1 MVCVTFQDT
10 LAAMEALFEFTLVD
24 PNRNVFSMDLKLE
37 SSASPEWN
45 DAFMMAK
52 DNYTVMQEVW
62 VGISPLSF
70 PLPQQANQRLRCDS
84 SLSKKMCVKDA
95 DIKLLEA
102 EILWLICWFFFSATQ
117 SVWPS
122 PSGSEGNR
130 QNTNSGKLIELYQY

>member
-62 VGISPLSF
+62 VGISPS
-70 PLPQQANQRLRCDS
+70 
-84 SLSKKMCVKDA
+84 
-95 DIKLLEA
+95 
-102 EILWLICWFFFSATQ
+102 
-117 SVWPS
+117 PS
-122 PSGSEGNR
+122 PFPSKQITGSDVTDVTAKIFIKENVCER
-130 QNTNSGKLIELYQY
+130 CRHKTS

>member
-1 MVCVTFQDT
+1 MPNDMVCVTFQDT

-70 PLPQQANQRLRCDS
+70 PLPQQANHRLRCDR

-102 EILWLICWFFFSATQ
+102 EILWLIC
-117 SVWPS
+117 
-122 PSGSEGNR
+122 
-130 QNTNSGKLIELYQY
+130 

>member
-1 MVCVTFQDT
+1 MPNDMVCVTFQDT

-62 VGISPLSF
+62 VGISPLSS
-70 PLPQQANQRLRCDS
+70 PLPQQANLRLRCDRYNCQNQ
-84 SLSKKMCVKDA
+84 MCVKDT

-102 EILWLICWFFFSATQ
+102 EILWLIC
-117 SVWPS
+117 
-122 PSGSEGNR
+122 
-130 QNTNSGKLIELYQY
+130 

>member
-1 MVCVTFQDT
+1 MPDDMVCVTFQDT

-70 PLPQQANQRLRCDS
+70 PLPQQANHRLRCDRYN
-84 SLSKKMCVKDA
+84 C
-95 DIKLLEA
+95 
-102 EILWLICWFFFSATQ
+102 
-117 SVWPS
+117 
-122 PSGSEGNR
+122 
-130 QNTNSGKLIELYQY
+130 QNLYQRKCV